1 MTKNPNYYQEALHSL
16 FSLILSADN
25 SPERLRQ
32 IVEKSMATAQKS
44 LLKSPRKKELATNRI
59 IGAVFYRWFRDPLY
73 LNPDATPKALRI
85 KGKRPSLENL
95 IRAEAVRGQAVEDLL
110 QKIIKLRLV
119 KKEKRSTRYLP
130 VSQVAVFQTASP
142 ELIQHIGASF
152 ARLLSTVQYNTRP
165 EHRDHPLVER
175 AASVEGLPKSQIS
188 AFREF
193 SRAQAQSY
201 LATIDDW
208 LERRRVAPSSAAR
221 GRQVVPAGVH
231 IYAFLSR

>member
-1 MTKNPNYYQEALHSL
+1 MPTNPNYYQEVLHSL
-16 FSLILSADN
+16 FSLILSANNNPD
-25 SPERLRQ
+25 RLRQ
-32 IVEKSMATAQKS
+32 IVDKSIAAAQKT
-44 LLKSPRKKELATNRI
+44 LLKSPRQRELATNLI
-59 IGAVFYRWFRDPLY
+59 IGAVFYRWFRDSAY
-73 LNPDATPKALRI
+73 LNHDATPKALRM
-85 KGKRPSLENL
+85 KGKRPSIENL

-119 KKEKRSTRYLP
+119 KKQKRSNRYLP

-165 EHRDHPLVER
+165 ENRDHPLVER
-175 AASVEGLPKSQIS
+175 AASVEGLPKSQIP

-193 SRAQAQSY
+193 SRVQAQSY

-208 LERRRVAPSSAAR
+208 LESRRVAPSSSAR
-221 GRQVVPAGVH
+221 RRQVVPAGVH